1 MQRNSEDP
9 LEPLDFAMRDRTCTK
24 PSGVCASDLH
34 DSNDELHIA

>member
-9 LEPLDFAMRDRTCTK
+9 LEPLDFAMQRPCL
-24 PSGVCASDLH
+24 PSGVYASDLH